1 MPFAHLEEGADGL
14 RGGVAQDSVQHLLA
28 ELAHQSLAL
37 AAVGRGQNIAD
48 LLQQVDHSALGATR
62 STVSLLRDCPP
73 VLAAAV

>member
-1 MPFAHLEEGADGL
+1 MPFAHLEEGADGM

-37 AAVGRGQNIAD
+37 AAVGRGQNIAN
-48 LLQQVDHSALGATR
+48 LLQQVDHSALGKTR
-62 STVSLLRDCPP
+62 KTVSHFCNCRL